1 MIQVL
6 IPEVSEKNFP
16 GIQEDYC
23 SREHAALW
31 GEHRADKQK
40 NSRLRDNVKHMRWIT
55 TKTTPAAPLHARS
68 MIHRAANL
76 LPTAQ

>member
-31 GEHRADKQK
+31 GNRKTISAEVVLNTWDELPQEPQQW
-40 NSRLRDNVKHMRWIT
+40 LLYTRD
-55 TKTTPAAPLHARS
+55 
-68 MIHRAANL
+68 
-76 LPTAQ
+76 Q

>member
-6 IPEVSEKNFP
+6 IPEVSEENFP

-40 NSRLRDNVKHMRWIT
+40 NSRLRDNVKHM
-55 TKTTPAAPLHARS
+55 K
-68 MIHRAANL
+68 
-76 LPTAQ
+76 